1 MFAGFLAVKT
11 KPAQACRPSCFPAD
25 CPDYCHTDT
34 VFVGDDGCEKE
45 CPPNAPEEESCPEEC
60 HYDTVYVSDGQCGQK
75 ECLSNS
81 PEAGTCP
88 TECGYPGGTVPDGIC
103 GTLDCSATDP
113 CENGPTSTPTPTPIS
128 PRGGPGPAG
137 PPVCG
142 AATPAAPHL
151 ISATTIGG
159 NKVGLKW
166 SKVNG
171 ASHYT
176 IYYGPSSGNYLYSVP
191 NTGDTDNFIIEG
203 MSGGCFAVR
212 AVNDCAPS
220 EASNEVCTGAV
231 GGVAQVLG
239 LSDTSNDLAQSLF
252 FWAGMAMIVFGTR
265 LIGREASGKI
275 SA

>member
-1 MFAGFLAVKT
+1 M
-11 KPAQACRPSCFPAD
+11 
-25 CPDYCHTDT
+25 
-34 VFVGDDGCEKE
+34 
-45 CPPNAPEEESCPEEC
+45 
-60 HYDTVYVSDGQCGQK
+60 GQG
-75 ECLSNS
+75 
-81 PEAGTCP
+81 
-88 TECGYPGGTVPDGIC
+88 
-103 GTLDCSATDP
+103 
-113 CENGPTSTPTPTPIS
+113 
-128 PRGGPGPAG
+128 
-137 PPVCG
+137 
-142 AATPAAPHL
+142 
-151 ISATTIGG
+151 
-159 NKVGLKW
+159 
-166 SKVNG
+166 
-171 ASHYT
+171 HYT
-176 IYYGPSSGNYLYSVP
+176 IYYGHSSGNYLYSVP